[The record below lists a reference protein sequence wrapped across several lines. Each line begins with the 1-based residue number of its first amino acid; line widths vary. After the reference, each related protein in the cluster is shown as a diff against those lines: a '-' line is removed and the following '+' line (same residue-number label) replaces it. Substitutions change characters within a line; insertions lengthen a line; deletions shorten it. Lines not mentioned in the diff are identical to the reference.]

1 MTTTLSTPTPQ
12 VAPDTLFVLPPD
24 VLLVPVA
31 ELAAA
36 QQAQFEHQPG
46 DVAIMRPRLRRAC
59 RLVSAEVALLV
70 AGFRTPARLSDGV
83 LAFARSRQ
91 RDPATVLDACFEA
104 LQALVNTRVLVPA
117 DAADASGIG
126 PLFAPGQLVAGHEIV
141 RPVQVL
147 EDAELYQARRA
158 DGYRVALK
166 VLRPG
171 FTPEKAASIEREAAI
186 LRHLDGT
193 CSPRFIGGGEVDGR
207 PWLAA
212 AWRDGESFS
221 ARAETLRSQR
231 GQGRRAALHRLG
243 CEVVRAYWQLHQ
255 AGVVHAD
262 VHAGNLLVDEDG
274 TVTIVDFGQSRLLD
288 AGSPWAQADRASV
301 VWFYEPEAAAQ
312 MLASGVPGPA
322 TLRGEQV
329 ALATLLYHLHT
340 GGWPVEARAET
351 PAVLE
356 QIAQARWLPF
366 TARGTP
372 AWPALEA
379 VLHVAMQPDPSHR
392 FPTTAAFLDALE
404 AVRVE
409 QPQDRLHASVP
420 AVTHRRAEPPTL
432 VDTMIERVGPQGPL
446 WSQGLAQGPTASL
459 SYGAAGIAWFLYR
472 AAQVRTD
479 PALLALA
486 EAWVQRA
493 EDAAGAGAGHQGDF
507 HDSAWHD
514 PAFHDRE
521 LDITPARVGTT
532 SPYHAAAGVHGVR
545 SLLCHASGDLAGL
558 AEGIE
563 EFLRHSQPLSA
574 NPDLTIGIAGQ
585 LVAAALLLDTVAP
598 PLHGGADIGAA
609 SRARLVGFVEDAFIA
624 INRFLGQRRR
634 LLEVPEFAQLGI
646 AHGWAGLLY
655 AVLRASQA
663 AQLAVPPWAGTFL
676 EQLAR
681 QGRRHGQGMAW
692 PTLAGDEDAASGPLD
707 LAPGWCRGSAGQV
720 HLWTLAHDVVGGAHY
735 LELASR
741 AGWFACDHPSRSAD
755 LCCGLAGRAF
765 ALLALY
771 RHTGEQAWLGCAQ
784 ALAAR
789 AAKVPDSD
797 FKRPYSLYRG
807 RLGVATLLL
816 ELERPERA
824 VMPFFAAE
832 GWMRGATQR

>member
-1 MTTTLSTPTPQ
+1 MQTTVPAATPV
-12 VAPDTLFVLPPD
+12 VAHETAFVLPAD

-31 ELAAA
+31 ELAPA
-36 QQAQFEHQPG
+36 QRAQFEHQPG
-46 DVAIMRPRLRRAC
+46 DVAIMRPGLRRAC
-59 RLVSAEVALLV
+59 RLVSSDMAQLV
-70 AGFRTPARLSDGV
+70 ATFRTPLRLSDAV
-83 LAFARSRQ
+83 LGFARAQQ
-91 RDPATVLDACFEA
+91 RDPAEVLDASFEA

-117 DAADASGIG
+117 DAADADGIG
-126 PLFAPGQLVAGHEIV
+126 PLFAPGQTVDGHEIV
-141 RPVQVL
+141 RPIQVL

-158 DGYRVALK
+158 DGYLVALK

-193 CSPRFIGGGEVDGR
+193 CSPRLIATGQVDGR

-212 AWRDGESFS
+212 AWRDGEKFS
-221 ARAETLRSQR
+221 AHAEALRAQR
-231 GQGRRAALHRLG
+231 GRGRRAALHGLG

-262 VHAGNLLVDEDG
+262 VHAGNLLVDSDG
-274 TVTIVDFGQSRLLD
+274 AVTIVDFGQSRLLD
-288 AGSPWAQADRASV
+288 ASSPWAHADRASV
-301 VWFYEPEAAAQ
+301 VWYYEPEAAVQ
-312 MLASGVPGPA
+312 MLATGVPGEA
-322 TLRGEQV
+322 TFSGEQV

-340 GGWPVEARAET
+340 GSWPIEARAET
-351 PAVLE
+351 QAVLE

-379 VLHVAMQPDPSHR
+379 VLYVAMQPDPAHR

-404 AVRVE
+404 AVRVDRPE
-409 QPQDRLHASVP
+409 DSVRWSALAAKPQ
-420 AVTHRRAEPPTL
+420 RADPPTL
-432 VDTMIERVGPQGPL
+432 VDTMVDRVGPQGPL
-446 WSQGLAQGPTASL
+446 WSHGLVQGPTASL

-472 AAQVRTD
+472 AAQVRAD

-493 EDAAGAGAGHQGDF
+493 EEDAGAGAF
-507 HDSAWHD
+507 HDD
-514 PAFHDRE
+514 E
-521 LDITPARVGTT
+521 LDVTPARVGTT

-545 SLLCHASGDLAGL
+545 GLVCHAEGDLAGQ
-558 AEGIE
+558 ADSVEA
-563 EFLRHSQPLSA
+563 FLRHSQPLSS

-598 PLHGGADIGAA
+598 PLHGGADLGAN
-609 SRARLVGFVEDAFIA
+609 SRGKLVHFVEDAFIA

-634 LLEVPEFAQLGI
+634 LLEVPEFTQLGI

-655 AVLRASQA
+655 AVLRASRA
-663 AQLAVPPWAGTFL
+663 AQLPVPPWAGTFL

-681 QGRRHGQGMAW
+681 QGRRLGQGMAW
-692 PTLAGDEDAASGPLD
+692 PTWFGEDEATSGPLD

-720 HLWTLAHDVVGGAHY
+720 HLWTMAHDVIGGEPY

-741 AGWFACDHPSRSAD
+741 AGWHACDHPSRSAD

-789 AAKVPDSD
+789 AAKVPDSN

-807 RLGVATLLL
+807 RLGVATLLV

-832 GWMRGATQR
+832 GWARGAAPR

>member
-1 MTTTLSTPTPQ
+1 MQTTVPVATPV
-12 VAPDTLFVLPPD
+12 VAHETAFVLPAD
-24 VLLVPVA
+24 VLLVAVA
-31 ELAAA
+31 ELAPA
-36 QQAQFEHQPG
+36 QRDQFEHQPG
-46 DVAIMRPRLRRAC
+46 DVAIMRPGLRRAC
-59 RLVSAEVALLV
+59 RLVSADMAQLV
-70 AGFRTPARLSDGV
+70 ATFRTPQRLSDAV
-83 LAFARSRQ
+83 LGFARVQQ
-91 RDPATVLDACFEA
+91 RDPAEVLDASFEA
-104 LQALVNTRVLVPA
+104 LQALVNTRVLVPS

-126 PLFAPGQLVAGHEIV
+126 PMFAPGQGVDGHEIV
-141 RPVQVL
+141 RPIQVL

-158 DGYRVALK
+158 DGYLVALK

-193 CSPRFIGGGEVDGR
+193 CSPRFIAAGQVDGR

-212 AWRDGESFS
+212 AWRDGEKFS
-221 ARAETLRSQR
+221 AHAETLRAQR
-231 GQGRRAALHRLG
+231 GRSRRAALHRLG

-262 VHAGNLLVDEDG
+262 VHAGNLLVDSDG
-274 TVTIVDFGQSRLLD
+274 AVTIVDFGQSRLLD
-288 AGSPWAQADRASV
+288 AASPWMHADRASV
-301 VWFYEPEAAAQ
+301 VWFYEPEAAVQ
-312 MLASGVPGPA
+312 MLASGVPGEA
-322 TLRGEQV
+322 TFAGEQV
-329 ALATLLYHLHT
+329 ALATLIYHLHT

-356 QIAQARWLPF
+356 QIAQGRWLPF

-379 VLHVAMQPDPSHR
+379 VLFVAMQPDPAHR

-404 AVRVE
+404 AVHVDRPEDSVRWSALAAT
-409 QPQDRLHASVP
+409 PQ
-420 AVTHRRAEPPTL
+420 RADPPTL
-432 VDTMIERVGPQGPL
+432 VDTMIDRVGPQGPL
-446 WSQGLAQGPTASL
+446 WSHGLAQGPTASL

-472 AAQVRTD
+472 AAQVRAD
-479 PALLALA
+479 PALLGLA
-486 EAWVQRA
+486 DAWVQRA
-493 EDAAGAGAGHQGDF
+493 EDDT
-507 HDSAWHD
+507 SAS
-514 PAFHDRE
+514 AFNDHG
-521 LDITPARVGTT
+521 LDVTPARVGAT

-545 SLLCHASGDLAGL
+545 GLLCHAGGDLAGQ
-558 AEGIE
+558 ADSVEA
-563 EFLRHSQPLSA
+563 FLRHSQPLSS

-598 PLHGGADIGAA
+598 PLHGGADRGAT
-609 SRARLVGFVEDAFIA
+609 SRARLVHFVEDAFIA

-655 AVLRASQA
+655 AVLRASRA
-663 AQLAVPPWAGTFL
+663 AQLPVPPWAGTFL

-681 QGRRHGQGMAW
+681 QGRRLGQGMAW
-692 PTLAGDEDAASGPLD
+692 PTWFGEDEATSGPLD

-720 HLWTLAHDVVGGAHY
+720 HLWTMAHDVIGGERY

-741 AGWFACDHPSRSAD
+741 AGWHACDHPSRSAD

-789 AAKVPDSD
+789 AAKAPDSA

-807 RLGVATLLL
+807 RLGVATLLC

-832 GWMRGATQR
+832 GWTRGTPPR